1 MPGFVLVFPKI
12 RNGIKYLLSTFYVTD
27 TELTAFDYF
36 YLMECLSSKGYYFTP
51 TAPKKKL
58 RKLAQGQ
65 KVSKKRQNYDS
76 KQF

>member
-36 YLMECLSSKGYYFTP
+36 YLMECLTTKGYYY
-51 TAPKKKL
+51 
-58 RKLAQGQ
+58 
-65 KVSKKRQNYDS
+65 SNS
-76 KQF
+76 S